1 MRKKILNRYFF
12 GFFAC
17 FICLLSSCGTSSK
30 LSFKKKEVLPYTEE
44 ELHLILAIEFLKT
57 NIYGCAPD
65 CLIKVESTF
74 EFFSMC
80 HLDKESE
87 KAKNKLAGKRIK
99 VPEGSYFIE
108 GFGRIDFYNY
118 LPSKASDWQF
128 TPLYQSL
135 VGGKYHL
142 DFIARNNRNI
152 YFYTGFDI
160 NFGKIV
166 TNGGVLTIDPENC
179 NIYF

>member
-65 CLIKVESTF
+65 CLVKVESTF

-108 GFGRIDFYNY
+108 GFGRIDFYSY
-118 LPSKASDWQF
+118 LPSEAPDWQF
-128 TPLYQSL
+128 TPLHPTYSSG
-135 VGGKYHL
+135 V
-142 DFIARNNRNI
+142 I
-152 YFYTGFDI
+152 YLE
-160 NFGKIV
+160 KIV
-166 TNGGVLTIDPENC
+166 RHKSGAHVPSGFVIKLGEMEIFQLIRLHLTK
-179 NIYF
+179 